1 MGTTSAFDCKANL
14 NSFAEPVLYI
24 SEEFPVARSPRGP
37 LGPVPQGL
45 KGFEKDS
52 FWARGESAKFMIFLL
67 NPLTAR
73 MR

>member
-14 NSFAEPVLYI
+14 NSFAEAVLYI

-45 KGFEKDS
+45 KGPEKAH
-52 FWARGESAKFMIFLL
+52 FGPAVNAQNLYYFL
-67 NPLTAR
+67 TKRAHR
-73 MR
+73 